1 MLSRAFGIKSRRLP
15 TLPRSFPRSTIGSSR
30 LNFRV
35 RDGNGCDPA
44 DKITG
49 KLLELCTL
57 IFVLCNWLVSAKN
70 KVQSSKYKAQKSNS
84 DCLLT
89 KLGKLHAQAHVA
101 CCLSK
106 FYGQA
111 KGLISSG
118 QLNALL
124 RLHIHPITSWSTRSL
139 TGRSNLGSGFTL
151 RCIQRLSMLHLA
163 TERYGWRHNSYTR
176 GGSIPVL
183 SY

>member
-1 MLSRAFGIKSRRLP
+1 MLSRASRINPGDFLLSHAVSRAVPSAPAGLTSVFGMGTGVTLP
-15 TLPRSFPRSTIGSSR
+15 TKSPE
-30 LNFRV
+30 NF
-35 RDGNGCDPA
+35 
-44 DKITG
+44 
-49 KLLELCTL
+49 
-57 IFVLCNWLVSAKN
+57 S
-70 KVQSSKYKAQKSNS
+70 KSNS
-84 DCLLT
+84 DCFWQVSR
-89 KLGKLHAQAHVA
+89 ASASA

-111 KGLISSG
+111 MGLISSG

>member
-1 MLSRAFGIKSRRLP
+1 MVTAKKPARDDRAGFFVIYPGDFLLSHAVSRAVPSAPAGLTSVFGMGTGVTLPTKSPENFSKSR
-15 TLPRSFPRSTIGSSR
+15 
-30 LNFRV
+30 
-35 RDGNGCDPA
+35 
-44 DKITG
+44 
-49 KLLELCTL
+49 
-57 IFVLCNWLVSAKN
+57 
-70 KVQSSKYKAQKSNS
+70 KSNS
-84 DCLLT
+84 DCPWQVSR
-89 KLGKLHAQAHVA
+89 ASAFA

-111 KGLISSG
+111 MGLISSG

>member
-1 MLSRAFGIKSRRLP
+1 M
-15 TLPRSFPRSTIGSSR
+15 
-30 LNFRV
+30 
-35 RDGNGCDPA
+35 
-44 DKITG
+44 
-49 KLLELCTL
+49 
-57 IFVLCNWLVSAKN
+57 
-70 KVQSSKYKAQKSNS
+70 
-84 DCLLT
+84 
-89 KLGKLHAQAHVA
+89 QASA

-124 RLHIHPITSWSTRSL
+124 RLHIHPITSWSTTSL
-139 TGRSNLGSGFTL
+139 TGRSNLRSGFTL

-163 TERYGWRHNSYTR
+163 TERYLWRDNSYTR

-183 SY
+183 SSIASSITTWIRLYLHPLQNFLK

>member
-1 MLSRAFGIKSRRLP
+1 MFGMGTGVTLP
-15 TLPRSFPRSTIGSSR
+15 TKSPENRFKNRIAT
-30 LNFRV
+30 
-35 RDGNGCDPA
+35 
-44 DKITG
+44 
-49 KLLELCTL
+49 
-57 IFVLCNWLVSAKN
+57 VSQA
-70 KVQSSKYKAQKSNS
+70 S
-84 DCLLT
+84 LT
-89 KLGKLHAQAHVA
+89 RASASA

>member
-1 MLSRAFGIKSRRLP
+1 MFAFS
-15 TLPRSFPRSTIGSSR
+15 
-30 LNFRV
+30 
-35 RDGNGCDPA
+35 
-44 DKITG
+44 
-49 KLLELCTL
+49 
-57 IFVLCNWLVSAKN
+57 
-70 KVQSSKYKAQKSNS
+70 
-84 DCLLT
+84 
-89 KLGKLHAQAHVA
+89 LGKFAQARI

-118 QLNALL
+118 QLNVLL

>member
-1 MLSRAFGIKSRRLP
+1 MGTGVTLPTKSPENLSNSENQIATVWQVSRA
-15 TLPRSFPRSTIGSSR
+15 
-30 LNFRV
+30 
-35 RDGNGCDPA
+35 
-44 DKITG
+44 
-49 KLLELCTL
+49 
-57 IFVLCNWLVSAKN
+57 SA
-70 KVQSSKYKAQKSNS
+70 S
-84 DCLLT
+84 
-89 KLGKLHAQAHVA
+89 A

-111 KGLISSG
+111 MGLISSG

>member
-1 MLSRAFGIKSRRLP
+1 MGTGVTLP
-15 TLPRSFPRSTIGSSR
+15 TKSPENLNRIATELVAASFTCKTCS
-30 LNFRV
+30 
-35 RDGNGCDPA
+35 
-44 DKITG
+44 
-49 KLLELCTL
+49 
-57 IFVLCNWLVSAKN
+57 
-70 KVQSSKYKAQKSNS
+70 
-84 DCLLT
+84 
-89 KLGKLHAQAHVA
+89 A

-111 KGLISSG
+111 MGLISSG

>member
-1 MLSRAFGIKSRRLP
+1 MFGMGTGVTLPTKSPENFSSLENRIATVWQVSRA
-15 TLPRSFPRSTIGSSR
+15 
-30 LNFRV
+30 
-35 RDGNGCDPA
+35 
-44 DKITG
+44 
-49 KLLELCTL
+49 
-57 IFVLCNWLVSAKN
+57 SA
-70 KVQSSKYKAQKSNS
+70 S
-84 DCLLT
+84 
-89 KLGKLHAQAHVA
+89 A

>member
-1 MLSRAFGIKSRRLP
+1 MLSRAFRLNNPGDFLLSHAVSRAVPSAPAGLTSVFGMGTGVTLP
-15 TLPRSFPRSTIGSSR
+15 TKSPE
-30 LNFRV
+30 NF
-35 RDGNGCDPA
+35 
-44 DKITG
+44 
-49 KLLELCTL
+49 
-57 IFVLCNWLVSAKN
+57 S
-70 KVQSSKYKAQKSNS
+70 KSNRTVIRQVS
-84 DCLLT
+84 R
-89 KLGKLHAQAHVA
+89 ASASA

-111 KGLISSG
+111 MGLISSG

-151 RCIQRLSMLHLA
+151 RCIQRLSMLHIA

>member
-1 MLSRAFGIKSRRLP
+1 MLSRASLNNPGDFLLSHAVSRAVPSAPAGLTSVFGMGTGVTLP
-15 TLPRSFPRSTIGSSR
+15 TKSPENFQTPENRIATATVSLRQVSR
-30 LNFRV
+30 
-35 RDGNGCDPA
+35 A
-44 DKITG
+44 
-49 KLLELCTL
+49 
-57 IFVLCNWLVSAKN
+57 SAF
-70 KVQSSKYKAQKSNS
+70 
-84 DCLLT
+84 
-89 KLGKLHAQAHVA
+89 A

>member
-1 MLSRAFGIKSRRLP
+1 M
-15 TLPRSFPRSTIGSSR
+15 
-30 LNFRV
+30 
-35 RDGNGCDPA
+35 
-44 DKITG
+44 
-49 KLLELCTL
+49 
-57 IFVLCNWLVSAKN
+57 
-70 KVQSSKYKAQKSNS
+70 
-84 DCLLT
+84 
-89 KLGKLHAQAHVA
+89 QAVY
-101 CCLSK
+101 CLSK

-183 SY
+183 SYSGQTPSNVLRPPRIGTELCRDVLSPAHVPL

>member
-1 MLSRAFGIKSRRLP
+1 MCKP
-15 TLPRSFPRSTIGSSR
+15 
-30 LNFRV
+30 
-35 RDGNGCDPA
+35 
-44 DKITG
+44 
-49 KLLELCTL
+49 
-57 IFVLCNWLVSAKN
+57 SAKLARVKKRFAN
-70 KVQSSKYKAQKSNS
+70 RLWLLGFKSEIRNPKS
-84 DCLLT
+84 EI
-89 KLGKLHAQAHVA
+89 ANA

-111 KGLISSG
+111 MGLISTG
-118 QLNALL
+118 QLSTLL
-124 RLHIHPITSWSTRSL
+124 HLHFQPITSWSTRSL
-139 TGRSNLGSGFTL
+139 TGRTNLGSGFTL

>member
-1 MLSRAFGIKSRRLP
+1 LVKAKARSRILSSGLLLINPGDFLLSHAVSRAVPSAPAGLTSVFGMGTGVTLP
-15 TLPRSFPRSTIGSSR
+15 TKSPE
-30 LNFRV
+30 N
-35 RDGNGCDPA
+35 
-44 DKITG
+44 
-49 KLLELCTL
+49 LLELCTL
-57 IFVLCNWLVSAKN
+57 IFVLCFYNEA
-70 KVQSSKYKAQKSNS
+70 QRTKYKAQKSNS
-84 DCLLT
+84 DR
-89 KLGKLHAQAHVA
+89 QASRASASA

-111 KGLISSG
+111 MGLISSG